1 MDEDAVLYDDIDSS
15 RTIDEEVE
23 NLILQEP
30 SHLLTGQIDA
40 ETDPDDVHIIGTYV
54 ERYTGRE
61 FSSCAAT
68 SEWME
73 WDATSHM

>member
-23 NLILQEP
+23 TLILQEP
-30 SHLLTGQIDA
+30 SHLCTGQIDA
-40 ETDPDDVHIIGTYV
+40 ETDPDDVHIIGTCV